1 MGEPYYI
8 GGQPT
13 HSPNTVPV
21 IFPYTGEIF
30 AEVCIAGMDD
40 QARAAD
46 CAARG
51 FAETKILPSHR
62 RAEILRR
69 IAEKIEE
76 HREEF
81 VHILIHESGKPVRQA
96 HLEVTRAIS
105 VMRISAEESV
115 RLTGKVIPMD
125 SSEFGEGYTG
135 YYYKV
140 PSGPVLCI
148 TPFNFPLNLACHKI
162 GPAIAAG
169 CSFVLKPSTKTPL
182 TALLL
187 VRLIL
192 EAGYPANAVNVVPAS
207 GSNSET
213 LVRDP
218 RFTVLSFTGSPVVGW
233 RLKEIFPG
241 RRIGLELGGNAPAVV
256 YRDADIAYAARRI
269 AEGAVVNAGQSCISV
284 QRVYLHDEIYDAC
297 LSMILDHMR
306 SFVVGD
312 PRLPETDVG
321 PMISET
327 EAERAEEKIKQAV
340 MRGARIL
347 VGGVRDGALFYPTVL
362 ERTSSE
368 MGVCSSEMFSPMI
381 IIRRYSDI
389 DEVVKL
395 VNESRYGLQ
404 GSIFTNSL
412 DILERTA
419 IGFEG
424 GTIIINDYPTFRIDS
439 MPYGGIKL
447 SGIGRE
453 GPKYLIDE
461 FMEKKLVVVHHHHSF
476 A

>member
-8 GGQPT
+8 GGQLT
-13 HSPNTVPV
+13 HRPNTIPV

-30 AEVCIAGMDD
+30 AEVCIAGVED

-46 CAARG
+46 CATQG
-51 FAETKILPSHR
+51 FAETKRMPGSR
-62 RAEILRR
+62 RAEILRN
-69 IAEKIEE
+69 IADRIEE
-76 HREEF
+76 NRDTF
-81 VHILIHESGKPVRQA
+81 VKILIHEAGKTFRQA
-96 HLEVTRAIS
+96 DLEVTRAAD
-105 VMRISAEESV
+105 VMRISAEEAV
-115 RLTGKVIPMD
+115 RLSGEVIPMD
-125 SSEFGEGYTG
+125 STRLGEGYTG

-140 PSGPVLCI
+140 SSGPVLCI
-148 TPFNFPLNLACHKI
+148 TPFNFPLNLACHKV

-182 TALLL
+182 SALLL
-187 VRLIL
+187 GRLIL
-192 EAGYPANAVNVVPAS
+192 ESGYPANAVNVVPCF
-207 GSNSET
+207 GSNAET

-218 RFTVLSFTGSPVVGW
+218 RFTVLSFTGSPAVGW
-233 RLKEIFPG
+233 HLKEIFPG
-241 RRIGLELGGNAPAVV
+241 RRVGLELGGNSPVV
-256 YRDADIAYAARRI
+256 VHNDADIEFASRRI

-284 QRVYLHDEIYDAC
+284 QRVYLHNDIYDAC
-297 LSMILDHMR
+297 LAKILDHMR

-327 EAERAEEKIKQAV
+327 DAEKTEKKIKQAV

-347 VGGVRDGALFYPTVL
+347 IGGVRDNALFYPTVL

-381 IIRRYSDI
+381 IVRRYSDI
-389 DEVVKL
+389 DDVIKL

-412 DILERTA
+412 DILAKAALE
-419 IGFEG
+419 FDG
-424 GTIIINDYPTFRIDS
+424 GTIIINDYPSFRADS
-439 MPYGGIKL
+439 MPYGGVKL

-453 GPKYLIDE
+453 GPKYLIDT
-461 FMEKKLVVVHHHHSF
+461 FMERKLVIVRHRF
-476 A
+476 PAP

>member
-13 HSPNTVPV
+13 RSPNSIPV
-21 IFPYTGEIF
+21 IFSYTGEKY
-30 AEVCIAGMDD
+30 AEVCIAGMED

-46 CAARG
+46 CATLG
-51 FAETKILPSHR
+51 FAETKILPGHR

-69 IAEKIEE
+69 IADKIEE

-81 VHILIHESGKPVRQA
+81 VQILVHESGKPVRQA
-96 HLEVTRAIS
+96 HREVTRAVS
-105 VMRISAEESV
+105 VMRMSAEESV

-125 SSEFGEGYTG
+125 STEFGEGYTG

-148 TPFNFPLNLACHKI
+148 TPFNYPLNLVCHKI

-182 TALLL
+182 SALLL
-187 VRLIL
+187 ASLIL
-192 EAGYPANAVNVVPAS
+192 EAGYPANAVNVVPCF
-207 GSNSET
+207 GSNAET

-218 RFTVLSFTGSPVVGW
+218 RFIVLSFTGSPVVGW
-233 RLKEIFPG
+233 RLKELFPG
-241 RRIGLELGGNAPAVV
+241 RRISLELGGNAPAVV
-256 YRDADIAYAARRI
+256 YKDADLAYAARRI

-284 QRVYLHDEIYDAC
+284 QRVYLHDEIYDTC
-297 LSMILDHMR
+297 LAMILDHMR
-306 SFVVGD
+306 SFIVGD

-327 EAERAEEKIKQAV
+327 EAAKTEEKIKQAV

-381 IIRRYSDI
+381 IVRRYSDF
-389 DEVVKL
+389 DEVIRM

-404 GSIFTNSL
+404 GSVFTNSL
-412 DILERTA
+412 DVVEKA
-419 IGFEG
+419 AMEFEG
-424 GTIIINDYPTFRIDS
+424 GTLVINDYPTFRADS
-439 MPYGGIKL
+439 MPYGGIKF

-453 GPKYLIDE
+453 GPKYLIEE
-461 FMEKKLVVVHHHHSF
+461 FMEKRLVVVRHHFSF
-476 A
+476 V